1 MSDALYPGLSMYV
14 PNFDEVQRQY
24 DEEVA
29 QVAPDS
35 DAAAVA
41 LLRLASVYVDIGY
54 PLIVAPRLVCIEEP
68 EYPSDASEVSMQR
81 LQKLQDAGVRE
92 GHLESPADRALWCL
106 WQVAWPDHT
115 MRDRVYSEGLV
126 EREAMLDAAAV
137 LVEAIEYLQSNGQG
151 GSCPGLGN

>member
-1 MSDALYPGLSMYV
+1 MEMALLSNQPKNGDTASEGGKWVSDALYPGLSMYV

-54 PLIVAPRLVCIEEP
+54 PLIMAPRLICIEEP

-81 LQKLQDAGVRE
+81 LQ
-92 GHLESPADRALWCL
+92 
-106 WQVAWPDHT
+106 
-115 MRDRVYSEGLV
+115 
-126 EREAMLDAAAV
+126 
-137 LVEAIEYLQSNGQG
+137 
-151 GSCPGLGN
+151 